1 MLTQSYANTNSIWHS
16 AHVCDLYANVQKCSC
31 VLFRF
36 LSYLN
41 VYYFICVVFSLCGLL
56 SSQRWSILACFDEEH
71 VEVKPQKYTEWTNE
85 LPRTET
91 YSEKGRLE
99 EDDIWKIKKLHYGQ
113 KYMET
118 QTSHKSYLKSSGIH
132 LLQLLF
138 LQHFEVFCL
147 GLFKGLLSK
156 I

>member
-91 YSEKGRLE
+91 SLRKREIGGGWYMKNKEVTLWPKVCGHQNITYINLIWNHEAFICCSSSFYNILKFSVLVYSK
-99 EDDIWKIKKLHYGQ
+99 DY
-113 KYMET
+113 
-118 QTSHKSYLKSSGIH
+118 
-132 LLQLLF
+132 
-138 LQHFEVFCL
+138 C
-147 GLFKGLLSK
+147 
-156 I
+156 